1 MTKDQI
7 PNAKG
12 AGELRRQGCL
22 RYMGRARGREVSGR
36 ARLLPSFG
44 DLPHRG
50 SAGASPHRV
59 CLRGFTLLELLV
71 VIAVIG
77 ILAAIGV
84 PALKGMGA
92 SNDISAG
99 TRQLLDDLAYA
110 RAKAVNERTT
120 VYVVFV
126 SDAILQQPL
135 NNLAEKQEI
144 AKNANLQFTSYA
156 LYAGRTLGDQPGPG
170 TPRYITDWRSL
181 PDGVFILTNKFDV
194 NLLSEPKRSQ
204 QALFTRPLQ
213 HGPFPFPTAS
223 SKITV
228 PLPYIAFDYQ
238 GRLYQRGLTTGE
250 DIILP
255 IVKGS
260 IVYPQEDKEKLR
272 AGSMEA
278 AEVIETP
285 KGNATNNPS
294 IRLDWL
300 TGRARM
306 VRPEKVNLIAKQ

>member
-1 MTKDQI
+1 MNRAI
-7 PNAKG
+7 PINSSRKPG
-12 AGELRRQGCL
+12 VCQ
-22 RYMGRARGREVSGR
+22 RA
-36 ARLLPSFG
+36 
-44 DLPHRG
+44 
-50 SAGASPHRV
+50 
-59 CLRGFTLLELLV
+59 FTLLELLV

-77 ILAAIGV
+77 ILAAIGL

-92 SNDISAG
+92 SNDISAA

-110 RAKAVNERTT
+110 RAKAINERTT

-144 AKNANLQFTSYA
+144 AKHATLQYTSYA
-156 LYAGRTLGDQPGPG
+156 LFAGRSLGDQPGPG
-170 TPRYITDWRSL
+170 TQRYITDWRTL
-181 PDGVFILTNKFDV
+181 PDGTFIPTNKFNV
-194 NLLSEPKRSQ
+194 SLLTEPKRSQ
-204 QALFTRPLQ
+204 QTLFTRPLPHALLQ
-213 HGPFPFPTAS
+213 PFPFPTAD
-223 SKITV
+223 SKVKV

-238 GRLYQRGLTTGE
+238 GRLFQKDLPAGE
-250 DIILP
+250 DVFLP

-260 IVYPQEDKEKLR
+260 IVYPQEDKAKVK

-285 KGNATNNPS
+285 KGNSTNNPA
-294 IRLDWL
+294 IQIDWL

-306 VRPEKVNLIAKQ
+306 VRPEKMDYARLR